1 MLSAVASRYARALVE
16 VAAAPG
22 SGSDP
27 AVILTQLRAVG
38 QAIADSAELRTAL
51 LSPSVPPGRKRA
63 IVQRV
68 FHSIGGAAGK
78 PPGLDKQA
86 RNFLFVVIDH
96 RRVAELPSIV
106 DAFEALLD
114 ERLGFVRADV
124 LSARH
129 LTGTEQGTLQAEIS
143 RMTGRKAKLK
153 FSIEPAL
160 IAGVVARIGST
171 VYDGSVRGQ
180 LDTLRLKLAK
190 G

>member
-1 MLSAVASRYARALVE
+1 MLSAIASRYARALVE

-22 SGSDP
+22 SASDP
-27 AVILTQLRAVG
+27 VAILAQLRAVG
-38 QAIADSAELRTAL
+38 EAIAGSPELRTAL
-51 LSPSVPPGRKRA
+51 LSPAVPPGRKRA
-63 IVQRV
+63 IVER
-68 FHSIGGAAGK
+68 ILK
-78 PPGLDKQA
+78 PLGLDRQA

-96 RRVAELPSIV
+96 RRVADLPAIV
-106 DAFEALLD
+106 EAFEALLD

-124 LSARH
+124 QSARH
-129 LTGTEQGTLQAEIS
+129 LTGTEQGSLATEIS

-153 FSIEPAL
+153 FSIDPAL

-180 LDTLRLKLAK
+180 LETLRLKLAK

>member
-1 MLSAVASRYARALVE
+1 MHSAVASRYAKALVD

-22 SGSDP
+22 SASNP
-27 AVILTQLRAVG
+27 AAILAQLRAVG
-38 QAIADSAELRTAL
+38 QTIAASPELRSAL
-51 LSPSVPPGRKRA
+51 LSPAVAPSRKRA
-63 IVQRV
+63 VVTRV
-68 FHSIGGAAGK
+68 LG
-78 PPGLDKQA
+78 PLGLDKQA

-106 DAFEALLD
+106 DAFEELLD

-124 LSARH
+124 LSARP
-129 LTGTEQGTLQAEIS
+129 LDAPQQAGLETEIS
-143 RMTGRKAKLK
+143 RMTGKKAKLK
-153 FSIEPAL
+153 YSIDPAL

-180 LDTLRLKLAK
+180 LDKLRLKLAK

>member
-22 SGSDP
+22 SKSNP
-27 AVILTQLRAVG
+27 AAILAQLRAVG
-38 QAIADSAELRTAL
+38 DTIDASPELRTAL
-51 LSPSVPPGRKRA
+51 LSPAVPPSRKRA
-63 IVQRV
+63 IVSRV
-68 FHSIGGAAGK
+68 LQ
-78 PPGLDKQA
+78 PLGLDAQA

-96 RRVAELPSIV
+96 RRVAELPAIV
-106 DAFEALLD
+106 DAFEVLLD

-124 LSARH
+124 LSARP
-129 LTGTEQGTLQAEIS
+129 LAAAQQAGLESEIS

-160 IAGVVARIGST
+160 IAGVVARVGST

-180 LDTLRLKLAK
+180 LDKLRLKLAK

>member
-22 SGSDP
+22 SASDP
-27 AVILTQLRAVG
+27 AAILAQLRAVG
-38 QAIADSAELRTAL
+38 EAIAGSAELRTAL
-51 LSPSVPPGRKRA
+51 LSPAVSPSRKRA
-63 IVQRV
+63 VVTRI
-68 FHSIGGAAGK
+68 FESTGGPAGGALR
-78 PPGLDKQA
+78 LDKQA

-114 ERLGFVRADV
+114 ERLGFVRAEV
-124 LSARH
+124 LSARN
-129 LTGTEQGTLQAEIS
+129 LDVAQQARLGAEIS

-160 IAGVVARIGST
+160 IAGVVARVGST

-180 LDTLRLKLAK
+180 LDKLRLKLAK